1 MAKSP
6 YNWYFK
12 GKGCYM
18 SEGFWIALL
27 LLGSWAFFPIC
38 MVVAGMQFDGKSVK
52 EHDEF
57 HH

>member
-1 MAKSP
+1 
-6 YNWYFK
+6 
-12 GKGCYM
+12 M

-38 MVVAGMQFDGKSVK
+38 MVVAGIQFDGKSVK
-52 EHDEF
+52 EHDEY